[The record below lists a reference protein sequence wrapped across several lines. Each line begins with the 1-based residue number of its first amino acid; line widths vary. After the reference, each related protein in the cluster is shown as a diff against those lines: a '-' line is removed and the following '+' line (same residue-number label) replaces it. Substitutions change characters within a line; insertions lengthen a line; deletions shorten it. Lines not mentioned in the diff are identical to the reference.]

1 MANEISIVS
10 KTSCVTALGAYT
22 PSQTITKTLTQTGTN
37 VGSFTQDITTSDAII
52 DIPGSVTGNRWV
64 EINALN
70 ANTDTHYITISIGT
84 GGSFS
89 AGVCG
94 MIPPAGVVTVM
105 IPSGVNWYLKT
116 DSGTIKVD
124 VRCFQQ

>member
-1 MANEISIVS
+1 MANEITIVS
-10 KTSCVTALGAYT
+10 KAYCATAAGAYT
-22 PSQTITKTLTQTGTN
+22 PSQTITKTLTQIGTN
-37 VGSFTQDITTSDAII
+37 TGSFTQDITTSDAIL

-70 ANTDTHYITISIGT
+70 ANTDTHYITISTGT
-84 GGSFS
+84 GGSFT
-89 AGVCG
+89 AGICG
-94 MIPPAGVVTVM
+94 MIPPAGVVKMM
-105 IPSGVNWYLKT
+105 IPSAVNWYLKS